1 MSLDGEA
8 IAFWLKWGATAA
20 FGLALVFAF
29 FFAMVRTFA
38 KPQEPLDSATLL
50 GATGTAATAISRREG
65 KARVNGHLLR
75 AIADEEIPPGAP
87 LKILQIDGLVAKVGL
102 VR

>member
-8 IAFWLKWGATAA
+8 IAFWLKWGVSAA

-38 KPQEPLDSATLL
+38 KPQEPLDPATLV
-50 GATGTAATAISRREG
+50 GSTGTATTAISRREG
-65 KARVNGHLLR
+65 KARVNGSLLR
-75 AIADEEIPPGAP
+75 AIADEDIAVGAP
-87 LKILQIDGLVAKVGL
+87 VKVLQVDGLVAKVGP
-102 VR
+102 VS